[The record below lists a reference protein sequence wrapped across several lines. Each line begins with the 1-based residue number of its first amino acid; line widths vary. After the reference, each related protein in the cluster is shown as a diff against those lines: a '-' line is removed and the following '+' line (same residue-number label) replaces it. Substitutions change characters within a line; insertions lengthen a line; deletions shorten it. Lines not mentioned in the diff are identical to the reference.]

1 MVSFIDNRPTVEEHA
16 PWAAKYIEATTHALA
31 HAPRS
36 TIHDVMNCQLTALH
50 ALVDAMS
57 HADARR
63 PYAPGKWTLLE
74 SLLHVADTERVFAYR
89 VLRIARADE
98 TPLPGFDQDTWVPY
112 SGANDRTLGDILT
125 ELKAVRGATLALL
138 RTLDDAA
145 VARTGTTNGNTMSVR
160 ALVWMITGH
169 FEHHLEITR
178 TRYLSTAD

>member
-1 MVSFIDNRPTVEEHA
+1 MSHIDKRPAVEEYA
-16 PWAAKYIEATTHALA
+16 PWAAKYVDATANALA
-31 HAPRS
+31 RAPRPS
-36 TIHDVMNCQLTALH
+36 VHDVMNGQLTVLH
-50 ALVDAMS
+50 GMVDAMS
-57 HADARR
+57 HEDARR

-89 VLRIARADE
+89 VLRIARADQ
-98 TPLPGFDQDTWVPY
+98 TPLAGFDQDTWVPY

-160 ALVWMITGH
+160 ALVWMIAGH

-178 TRYLSTAD
+178 TRYLGTAD